1 MKRLPTTELL
11 KLVTD
16 ELLAHGA
23 FSNLDGNNRPNAEIA
38 ALAVINMVGRE
49 LERLS
54 EAKRRAL
61 AIADERSKE
70 NVALRNMN
78 AVLREEIERLRVRL
92 AECDH
97 RR

>member
-1 MKRLPTTELL
+1 
-11 KLVTD
+11 
-16 ELLAHGA
+16 
-23 FSNLDGNNRPNAEIA
+23 
-38 ALAVINMVGRE
+38 MVGRE